1 MSPAIGAN
9 PTGFEWASVC
19 SPWTFSGSLP
29 EQAHN
34 FFNAPNVISNASFQV
49 YSGDIG
55 NTSFRDMGNSFEPKG
70 SPIGSSLQVSSSG

>member
-1 MSPAIGAN
+1 MIPKGCC
-9 PTGFEWASVC
+9 TGFEWASV
-19 SPWTFSGSLP
+19 S
-29 EQAHN
+29 
-34 FFNAPNVISNASFQV
+34 V